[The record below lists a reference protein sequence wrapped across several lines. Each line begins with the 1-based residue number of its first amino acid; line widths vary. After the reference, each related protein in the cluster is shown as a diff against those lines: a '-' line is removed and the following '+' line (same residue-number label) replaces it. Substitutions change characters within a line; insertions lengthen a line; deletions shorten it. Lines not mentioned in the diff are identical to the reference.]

1 MWYHFSN
8 VVFVFV
14 SSEYE
19 NVCIACFNIV
29 FKNEI
34 GKNVFGNLLKKLK
47 KLYLGLIF
55 FPFIPFYIIMD
66 IIMID

>member
-1 MWYHFSN
+1 M
-8 VVFVFV
+8 FVFV

-19 NVCIACFNIV
+19 NVCIACFIIV

-34 GKNVFGNLLKKLK
+34 DKNVFSNLLK

-55 FPFIPFYIIMD
+55 FSFIPFYIIMD